1 MYDYN
6 SDNVVVDVVAI
17 VFAVVDVVLHFV
29 YAFWSY
35 YDA

>member
-1 MYDYN
+1 MYDCN
-6 SDNVVVDVVAI
+6 SDNVDVVAI
-17 VFAVVDVVLHFV
+17 VFVVVDVVFHFV